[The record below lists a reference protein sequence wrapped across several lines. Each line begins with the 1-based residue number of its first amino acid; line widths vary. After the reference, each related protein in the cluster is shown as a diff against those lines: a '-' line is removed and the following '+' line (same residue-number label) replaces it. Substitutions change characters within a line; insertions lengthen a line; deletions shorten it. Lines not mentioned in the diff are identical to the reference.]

1 MKIYIKFSQL
11 SNEEFSKHDQRFK
24 KKTQRR
30 NKAFLWQP
38 QTHKHANTCPQSNL
52 KTPKNLIDKILA
64 CVNILHLKTTKNT
77 PS

>member
-1 MKIYIKFSQL
+1 MKNFL
-11 SNEEFSKHDQRFK
+11 SMTKDLR

-52 KTPKNLIDKILA
+52 KTPKKSDRQ
-64 CVNILHLKTTKNT
+64 NISMCQYSSPKDHQEHT
-77 PS
+77 

>member
-52 KTPKNLIDKILA
+52 KTPKKSDRQ
-64 CVNILHLKTTKNT
+64 NISMCQYSSPKDHQEHT
-77 PS
+77 